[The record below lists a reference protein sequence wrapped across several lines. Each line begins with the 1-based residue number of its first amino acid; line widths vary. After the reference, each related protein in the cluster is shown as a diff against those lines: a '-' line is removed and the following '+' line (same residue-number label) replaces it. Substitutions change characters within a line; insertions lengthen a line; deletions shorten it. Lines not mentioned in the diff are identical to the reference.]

1 MRRHLNGHFSWD
13 SLVPYLIHPVK
24 VAIIEAMEWMEQ
36 PLAPRDLDRMF
47 DEQFGVSL
55 VSYHM
60 RTLAEVGAVEKV
72 RQRPVRGALQTFYAL
87 SASET
92 KTPSHSCP

>member
-1 MRRHLNGHFSWD
+1 
-13 SLVPYLIHPVK
+13 VK
-24 VAIIEAMEWMEQ
+24 VVIIEAMEWVEV
-36 PLAPRDLDRMF
+36 PLSPRELDHMF

-72 RQRPVRGALQTFYAL
+72 RQQPVRGALQTFYSL
-87 SASET
+87 SAREPAS
-92 KTPSHSCP
+92 PSVSCE